1 MTLISIVTTL
11 YCSESYLEEF
21 YNRIKNAV
29 TKLSK
34 NYEIIFV
41 DDGSPDNSLKTA
53 LKIQGQDSNITVLE
67 LSRNFGHHKAI
78 MTGLSYAQGDLIY
91 LVDCDL
97 EEEPEWILPFYEKM
111 EKENCDVVYGIQET
125 RKGGWFEKVSGFLFY
140 AVYQKLAGADFPK
153 NITTSRLMTRNY
165 VASLIQHRE
174 RELML
179 GGLFHITGYTQAAYT
194 VKKLHSAH
202 STYNWTRK
210 VSLLTNAIISFSSTP
225 LVFIFYF
232 GFIMAFISSFFI
244 INLLFSKF
252 ILGQPPAGWTSIL
265 VSIWFLGGI
274 TILCIGLIGI
284 YISKIFIET
293 KNRPYTIIKKI
304 HSSQ

>member
-179 GGLFHITGYTQAAYT
+179 GGLFHITGYTQAPYT